1 MNKTYLHETLYI
13 HFISNQYSGVLG
25 FWGFGVGLR
34 VFFDFRVGFKVLCF
48 IMLDAFAFFVQGSGL
63 LIFGWGLRF
72 HVFA

>member
-1 MNKTYLHETLYI
+1 M
-13 HFISNQYSGVLG
+13 GGLG
-25 FWGFGVGLR
+25 FHGCVGLGFRVCVIRSGFRVSDFRVGLR

-63 LIFGWGLRF
+63 LIFGWGLGF